1 MIDYEKLAKYSA
13 PVPRYTSYPTAPE
26 FKDDWSLEDLRKHIE
41 RSNQSGRDLSIYFH
55 LPFCRSACYFCG
67 CNAIYTSKE
76 ELKDRYI
83 GYLEREIAIMGERL
97 NLKRRVAQIHFGGGT
112 PTFFSAAQ
120 LGSIIA
126 AIRAEFSNIDKNAE
140 FGVEIDPR
148 FFTEEQM
155 KVLAEGGVNRIS
167 FGVQDFDLKVQ
178 EAVHRIQ
185 PYDLNARSVETARRY
200 GVQSVN
206 IDLLYG
212 LPFQNAASFRRTI
225 EQALQLGA
233 DRVALFN
240 YAHMPWLKKTMRKI
254 DETTIPS
261 PAEKLKMLQIAVE
274 LFGAGGFEM
283 IGMDHFAK
291 PNDELCVAL
300 KEGKLHRNFQG
311 YSTHKGCD
319 LFGFGVTSI
328 SEGEDF
334 YAQNFRD
341 KDDYEIAIDAAK
353 PPVMRGVSL
362 DSDDRLRKRVIM
374 GLMSLFA
381 LEFAEIEREFN
392 IEFESYFADALSAL
406 SALEADGLLSV
417 ANRRIEASATGRL
430 LIRNIAMHFDKY
442 LKKSGALERRFS
454 KSV

>member
-1 MIDYEKLAKYSA
+1 MIDFDKLAKYSA

-26 FKDDWSLEDLRKHIE
+26 FRDDWSIGDLRKHIA

-55 LPFCRSACYFCG
+55 LPFCRSVCYFCG

-76 ELKDRYI
+76 ELKERYI
-83 GYLEREIAIMGERL
+83 GYLTREIAIASEAL
-97 NLKRRVAQIHFGGGT
+97 DLKRRVAQIHFGGGT

-120 LGSIIA
+120 LAEIIA
-126 AIRAEFSNIDKNAE
+126 AIRAGFSNIDKNAE
-140 FGVEIDPR
+140 FCVEIDPR

-185 PYDLNARSVETARRY
+185 PFDLNARSVEMARKY

-212 LPFQNAASFRRTI
+212 LPFQDAASFRRTI
-225 EQALQLGA
+225 AQALQLGA

-261 PAEKLKMLQIAVE
+261 PAEKLRMLKAAIEIFEDAR
-274 LFGAGGFEM
+274 LEM

-291 PNDELCVAL
+291 PSDELNIAL

-311 YSTHKGCD
+311 YTTHRECD

-334 YAQNFRD
+334 YSQNIRD
-341 KDDYEIAIDAAK
+341 LKGYENALDNEN

-362 DSDDRLRKRVIM
+362 NMDDRLRKRVIM
-374 GLMSLFA
+374 GLMSVFA
-381 LEFAEIEREFN
+381 LDFAEIEKEFN
-392 IEFESYFADALSAL
+392 IEFETYFADALSAL
-406 SALEADGLLSV
+406 LPLEADGLLSV

-430 LIRNIAMHFDKY
+430 LIRNIAMHFDAY
-442 LKKSGALERRFS
+442 LRKNQNHRFS